1 VIICQLLP
9 VVEKKPGNVLE
20 KRKTSN
26 DRFITSSNAVT
37 IYNSQRTYLR
47 NRHLIPL
54 PLCFLPP
61 NSLKFLVDGEKI
73 AKGERERDRRLL
85 DSARSPV
92 PATAGAA
99 AASPSSGRPFR
110 PPSRLVPAQIRRD
123 PVEKP
128 GGWWRGGEGM
138 GVGTDPNGVAAAGA
152 AGEEEGVKEE
162 KAAAVSCSICLEA
175 VVAAGGERSTARLQC
190 GHEFHLGKVRWV
202 RDLAMCC
209 WCATTLPILG
219 ANRGFGCGGPENM
232 LWVVIILL
240 IRRKSNRFA
249 AL

>member
-9 VVEKKPGNVLE
+9 VVEKKPGNVSE

-73 AKGERERDRRLL
+73 AKRERERGIEGYWT
-85 DSARSPV
+85 ARGPRS
-92 PATAGAA
+92 
-99 AASPSSGRPFR
+99 RR
-110 PPSRLVPAQIRRD
+110 PPVQQQPRRR
-123 PVEKP
+123 P
-128 GGWWRGGEGM
+128 GGRSDLRPASFRLRFGGIRSRNPAVGEGEGM